1 MTSEPVE
8 PWFSPTG
15 SRDALHVVRALGT
28 LQKGLS
34 LVQGMYLRLVLW
46 LEIQGE
52 HSRHQM

>member
-1 MTSEPVE
+1 MTSESVE
-8 PWFSPTG
+8 PWFSPAG

-34 LVQGMYLRLVLW
+34 LVQGTYLRLVLR

-52 HSRHQM
+52 RSRYQM